1 MLTGGQCQGL
11 HRTYHAGDVF
21 WMCDACCK
29 QADGEQPSTMPA
41 AVPVTEAERQRE
53 GGNEEADTGTP
64 ADGSSNTSIQQAE
77 ATETDN
83 SQCMSRCCSI
93 A

>member
-1 MLTGGQCQGL
+1 MLAGGQCQGL
-11 HRTYHAGDVF
+11 HRTHHDGDVF
-21 WMCDACCK
+21 WMCDACHK
-29 QADGEQPSTMPA
+29 QANGKQPNAMPTT
-41 AVPVTEAERQRE
+41 VPVAEAERQRQ
-53 GGNEEADTGTP
+53 GGNEEDDAGVPVEDTP
-64 ADGSSNTSIQQAE
+64 LAQAE